1 MMRVSR
7 KQVEENKKTILEAA
21 GQLFRER
28 GFESVTV
35 TDVMKAAGLTHGGF
49 YGYFKSKEDLIAQTI
64 AGLQGATEPLSVDLA
79 SIAERYLSPEHRDN
93 YGHGCPLAALASEV
107 SRQPGAAR
115 SEMTEVLKRQFTRFG
130 KIAPG
135 PNEDEKRR
143 AAIGSSAAMIGAL
156 ILARMTDDPDL
167 STEILDETRVWLSD
181 RDHGKLR
188 SQGPSDGKSDAG
200 S

>member
-1 MMRVSR
+1 MRVSR
-7 KQVEENKKTILEAA
+7 KQVEENKRTILEAA
-21 GQLFRER
+21 GRLFRER
-28 GFESVTV
+28 GFEAVTV

-49 YGYFKSKEDLIAQTI
+49 YGYFKSKEELIAQTI
-64 AGLQGATEPLSVDLA
+64 AGLQGGTEPLSVDLSSVA
-79 SIAERYLSPEHRDN
+79 RRYLSPEHRDD

-115 SEMTEVLKRQFTRFG
+115 SEMTGVLKRQFVRFG

-135 PNEDEKRR
+135 ADDEERRR

-167 STEILDETRVWLSD
+167 SAEILDETRAWLSD
-181 RDHGKLR
+181 RDPKGSASHSLSGKNPR
-188 SQGPSDGKSDAG
+188 VEG
-200 S
+200 

>member
-1 MMRVSR
+1 MRVSR

-49 YGYFKSKEDLIAQTI
+49 YGYFKSKEDLIAQTL
-64 AGLQGATEPLSVDLA
+64 AGLQGETEPLTVDLA
-79 SIAERYLSPEHRDN
+79 SVARRYLSPEHRDDF
-93 YGHGCPLAALASEV
+93 GHGCPLAALASEV
-107 SRQPGAAR
+107 SRQPGSAR
-115 SEMTEVLKRQFTRFG
+115 SEMTDVLKRQFARFG
-130 KIAPG
+130 KVAPG
-135 PNEDEKRR
+135 PDEHEKRR

>member
-1 MMRVSR
+1 MRVSR
-7 KQVEENKKTILEAA
+7 KQVEENRKTILEAA

>member
-1 MMRVSR
+1 MRVSR

-49 YGYFKSKEDLIAQTI
+49 YGYFKSKEDLIAQTV

-135 PNEDEKRR
+135 PDEHEKRR

-167 STEILDETRVWLSD
+167 STEILDETRVWLSG

>member
-1 MMRVSR
+1 MRVSR

>member
-1 MMRVSR
+1 MRVSR

-49 YGYFKSKEDLIAQTI
+49 YGYFKSKEDLIAQTL
-64 AGLQGATEPLSVDLA
+64 AGLQGETEPLTVDLA
-79 SIAERYLSPEHRDN
+79 SVARRYLSPEHRDDF
-93 YGHGCPLAALASEV
+93 GHGCPLAALASEV
-107 SRQPGAAR
+107 SRQPGSAR
-115 SEMTEVLKRQFTRFG
+115 SEMTDVLKRQFARFG
-130 KIAPG
+130 KVAPG
-135 PNEDEKRR
+135 TDEHEKRR